1 MPSKII
7 PRNDPEANVLVYKEM
22 ERPLKQILKS
32 FADRNT
38 KGMMQTVT
46 NIIKDAGYDGTNRAS
61 VMIKKADPKT
71 IKSLELLA
79 QKLPESDRQ
88 RFNTKLYGQIGS
100 GSLTVRKAINNA
112 IKYGSTAYSKDLYM
126 AGKDVLRDT
135 AKEGMLR
142 GEFMVQKGVGVG
154 WQMETPGLKVVDTF
168 LKDRWTENDASEY
181 LRPMSQA
188 VREQVEAG
196 LFLGEHPSKIA
207 ERMQRV
213 EEINDVRANRNAR
226 TITTAV
232 ANEAHMEQYKKD
244 GVEKYRFVATFDERT
259 CPVCGDLDGQEFK
272 ITDRSSSNY
281 PPIHPNCRCTTVAVL
296 GKKAQANVN
305 RILEA
310 HKDDKTV
317 KITPGTT
324 FNEWKGKQ
332 VVPAKPKQEKPKQPT
347 KRKQTADKIKG
358 RGAKFTADAEAERV
372 KAMGGSYS
380 KMREK
385 AVDEM
390 RMESIRSM
398 HKDKLLTDEQYKAAL
413 KTYEETEG
421 NAKTKIKAVLAGIGP
436 DKASE
441 YFDRHAKEVK
451 KWEDAHVSDQI
462 RDRMV
467 QGNVQYNPVTV
478 QAKPRTEA
486 EIIKDITGAD
496 KTKGSCVSQAMAYA
510 AQRTGLDVHD
520 FRGGQSWYVFAAGGG
535 RDVIK
540 GVGGQYV
547 PNAGIVEVKEMLNS
561 MEDGKEYMLIAGK
574 HCSVVRKGPKGPEY
588 LELQSEYGGWRSFYG
603 SYEGDDKKMKNGIFT
618 EELRYRFGITGKEL
632 SAQMCEVEQVMQRED
647 IMETLGYINT
657 EPNKQLKGKGGGIK

>member
-46 NIIKDAGYDGTNRAS
+46 NILKDAGYDGTNRAS

-244 GVEKYRFVATFDERT
+244 GVERYRFVATFDERT
-259 CPVCGDLDGQEFK
+259 CPVCGDLDGREFK

-310 HKDDKTV
+310 HKNDKTV

-324 FNEWKGKQ
+324 FNEWVGKQ
-332 VVPAKPKQEKPKQPT
+332 VIQPKQ
-347 KRKQTADKIKG
+347 KG
-358 RGAKFTADAEAERV
+358 
-372 KAMGGSYS
+372 
-380 KMREK
+380 
-385 AVDEM
+385 
-390 RMESIRSM
+390 
-398 HKDKLLTDEQYKAAL
+398 
-413 KTYEETEG
+413 
-421 NAKTKIKAVLAGIGP
+421 
-436 DKASE
+436 
-441 YFDRHAKEVK
+441 
-451 KWEDAHVSDQI
+451 
-462 RDRMV
+462 
-467 QGNVQYNPVTV
+467 
-478 QAKPRTEA
+478 
-486 EIIKDITGAD
+486 
-496 KTKGSCVSQAMAYA
+496 
-510 AQRTGLDVHD
+510 
-520 FRGGQSWYVFAAGGG
+520 
-535 RDVIK
+535 
-540 GVGGQYV
+540 
-547 PNAGIVEVKEMLNS
+547 
-561 MEDGKEYMLIAGK
+561 
-574 HCSVVRKGPKGPEY
+574 
-588 LELQSEYGGWRSFYG
+588 
-603 SYEGDDKKMKNGIFT
+603 
-618 EELRYRFGITGKEL
+618 
-632 SAQMCEVEQVMQRED
+632 
-647 IMETLGYINT
+647 
-657 EPNKQLKGKGGGIK
+657 